1 MTKNYRSDLMASLH
15 ESAEDLYAAGIID
28 KKTMREFDEA
38 CLTKAV
44 PLAPAEIAALRQREE
59 VSQAVFAR
67 HLNVPVSLVS
77 QWERGERKPTGAAVK
92 LLALVKAKGLATI
105 A

>member
-15 ESAEDLYAAGIID
+15 ESAEDLFSAGIID
-28 KKTMREFDEA
+28 KKTMREFDAA
-38 CLTKAV
+38 CLTKSE
-44 PLAPAEIAALRQREE
+44 PMAPAEIAALRLREE

-77 QWERGERKPTGAAVK
+77 QWERGERKPSGTAVK
-92 LLALVKAKGLATI
+92 LLALIKAKGIGAI